1 MNAPTQPVLF
11 LPDAPLD
18 NRFRLLLLEP
28 DEILARQILG
38 FLERTGFECHHAL
51 DSESGL
57 SAFTS
62 AKPHLLLTEA
72 LTEAIDGH
80 AFCRWVREKNGIPIL
95 MLGPADETSEVA
107 AFKVGADDYLAS
119 PLRPAVLMARVVAH
133 LRRAYRYNAP
143 AKTSNPFGLPLVDE
157 TISSAG
163 QPRLPTG
170 WAECELCAY
179 RGPRWK
185 FETED
190 FFGNSKMGCPN
201 CKETDHIVFSL
212 D

>member
-1 MNAPTQPVLF
+1 MSASTQPVLS
-11 LPDAPLD
+11 LPEAPSD

-28 DEILARQILG
+28 DETLSRQILG
-38 FLERTGFECHHAL
+38 FLELTGFECHRAP
-51 DSESGL
+51 DSESGM
-57 SAFTS
+57 SAFIQTR
-62 AKPHLLLTEA
+62 PHLLLTEA
-72 LTEAIDGH
+72 STDSIDGH
-80 AFCRWVREKNGIPIL
+80 AFCRWVREKNGIPVL
-95 MLGPADETSEVA
+95 MLGPADEASEVA

-143 AKTSNPFGLPLVDE
+143 AKIANPFGLPVDE
-157 TISSAG
+157 ETTEG
-163 QPRLPTG
+163 QLASG
-170 WAECELCAY
+170 WAECQRCSY

-190 FFGNSKMGCPN
+190 LFGNAKMGCPN